1 MKVLM
6 AAPFDSKG
14 RYKGGIM
21 YVANSICEELEQH
34 KMQNIEI
41 TKFET
46 CRIERSNKSNSKI
59 NIENIRNFMYMYRD
73 LILEVKRC
81 DTDILY
87 YHSSIKMALLKDILA
102 IRKVKSKTKVKTV
115 IHIHFAEYNK
125 IMFSNGLLNKIII
138 SMLNEYV
145 DKVVFLS
152 KTTADEFV
160 KLGLNKLKVKVIY
173 NFHTLNY
180 TVNQM
185 KTKIS
190 KVKEKGKID
199 MLFMGSIDK
208 RKGIFDVLQSLNEIS
223 RDVTFHICG
232 SFIGGEIETE
242 FFTMVKKLGEK
253 AVYHGYTTGKEK
265 TELLLK
271 ADVLLLPSYSEGL
284 PIVIM
289 EAFGAG
295 CSVITTDVGAI
306 PEIFRENCGYII
318 KPGDIQK
325 LKICMQDV
333 IDNREVCIQ
342 QMLHNYEYG
351 KEFEIRNFVN
361 DISEV
366 CSEITR

>member
-6 AAPFDSKG
+6 AAPFNSKG
-14 RYKGGIM
+14 RYRGGIM
-21 YVANSICEELEQH
+21 YVANSICEELEKH
-34 KMQNIEI
+34 KMEDFEIE
-41 TKFET
+41 KFET

-59 NIENIRNFMYMYRD
+59 NFENIRNFICIYRD

-81 DTDILY
+81 DADVLY
-87 YHSSIKMALLKDILA
+87 YHSSVKMALLKDIIA
-102 IRKVKSKTKVKTV
+102 IRKAKSKTKVKTV
-115 IHIHFAEYNK
+115 LHIHFAEYNK

-138 SMLNEYV
+138 NMLNEYV

-152 KTTADEFV
+152 RTTADQFG
-160 KLGLNKLKVKVIY
+160 KQGLNKSKVKVIY

-190 KVKEKGKID
+190 KVREKEKID

-208 RKGIFDVLQSLNEIS
+208 RKGILDVLQSFNEIN
-223 RDVTFHICG
+223 REATLHICG
-232 SFIGGEIETE
+232 SFCGDEIENE
-242 FFTMVKKLGEK
+242 FFTMVKKLGK
-253 AVYHGYTTGKEK
+253 KVVFHGYITGREK
-265 TELLLK
+265 TELLLN

-306 PEIFRENCGYII
+306 PEIFKENCGYII
-318 KPGDIQK
+318 KPGDIEK
-325 LKICMQDV
+325 LKISMQNV
-333 IDNREVCIQ
+333 IENREVCIQ
-342 QMLHNYEYG
+342 QMVDNYEYG
-351 KEFEIRNFVN
+351 KEFTIQNFVN
-361 DISEV
+361 DISDV
-366 CSEITR
+366 CSAATR